1 MYIYVPDTLAAN
13 PPILVNPHACHGS
26 AQAAYTGSQYATLA
40 STYGFIVIYPSSS
53 NTADKCWD
61 VSSSETLSHN
71 GGGDSLGIASMAN
84 WTLAKYNGNANRVFV
99 TGTSSG
105 AMMTNVLVVAYP
117 DVVAADSAFA
127 GVAFGCFAGNG
138 YDVWNS
144 ACATGQVIKTGAE
157 WKSIVLA
164 AYPGYSG
171 YRPKMQV
178 FHGTA
183 DTTLYPQNLQEEIK
197 EWTAVLGLPSSPV
210 QTILNTP
217 LSGWTKYVYTSTF
230 EAYSAA
236 GVTHNIPT
244 QENTVMAWFDLTCTS
259 GSCFSRSR
267 GSSPPASTTPVTNPA
282 TTMKTVSSTQASIST
297 TAPSSGTVAKWGQ
310 WLVTPCERE
319 PLLLTTFLL

>member
-1 MYIYVPDTLAAN
+1 
-13 PPILVNPHACHGS
+13 LVNPHACHGS
-26 AQAAYTGSQYATLA
+26 AQVAYTGSQHATL
-40 STYGFIVIYPSSS
+40 GFIVIYPDSP

-71 GGGDSLGIASMAN
+71 GGGDSLGIVSTVK

-105 AMMTNVLVVAYP
+105 AMMTNVLFGAYP
-117 DVVAADSAFA
+117 DVFAAGSAFP

-138 YDVWNS
+138 YDAWNS

-157 WKSIVLA
+157 WKPIVLA

-178 FHGTA
+178 FHGTT
-183 DTTLYPQNLQEEIK
+183 DTTLYPQNLQDEIK
-197 EWTAVLGLPSSPV
+197 EWTAVLRLPSLPV

-217 LSGWTKYVYTSTF
+217 LSGWTKYVYGSTF

-244 QENTVMAWFDLTCTS
+244 QENTVM
-259 GSCFSRSR
+259 G
-267 GSSPPASTTPVTNPA
+267 
-282 TTMKTVSSTQASIST
+282 
-297 TAPSSGTVAKWGQ
+297 
-310 WLVTPCERE
+310 LV
-319 PLLLTTFLL
+319 